1 MKKSMLMIAIVV
13 ITFAVTAQTAKKESN
28 EKNKIETKSL
38 NSPDLT
44 TTPFEKMKVETVT
57 VGGVTLQRV
66 TFYPGWKWSENNKP
80 SVKTDYC
87 TKHHLMYILSGK
99 LKIVT
104 NDGTKAE
111 LVTGDYTV
119 VEPGHDAWVIGDEPA
134 VVLEMETIRN
144 PVK

>member
-1 MKKSMLMIAIVV
+1 MLMVAIVGV
-13 ITFAVTAQTAKKESN
+13 AFAVTAQSAKINSS
-28 EKNKIETKSL
+28 EKRKIETKSL

-57 VGGVTLQRV
+57 VDGFTLQRV
-66 TFYPGWKWSENNKP
+66 TFLPGWKWSENNKP

-99 LKIVT
+99 LNVVT
-104 NDGTKAE
+104 NDGSKKE
-111 LVTGDYTV
+111 LVSGDYTV
-119 VEPGHDAWVIGDEPA
+119 IEPGHDAWVIGDEPA
-134 VVLEMETIRN
+134 VVLEMEAIRN